1 MYAVFL
7 LSPCV
12 RKRMRYRSCLRGSP
26 MFSLTNEFGGSSYRA
41 TQTVEAKQQDQLYP
55 ALTVFV
61 EAVKRQEPA
70 ALAIGK
76 RCRYVPVL
84 FFRAMHPMRSHI
96 VYISF
101 YSSFVIFLFFRFPSR
116 SALVTFVCASISGST
131 LIVFFSCHC
140 CNNTPWPFFW
150 TCKPIFLGAFICFVR
165 KMQKAHVYFCPIFS
179 KPRTGDTLYTAD
191 LWYTKSV

>member
-1 MYAVFL
+1 MFARIAHVLAREWVRWVELQSYANCRSQAARPT
-7 LSPCV
+7 LSGTDSV
-12 RKRMRYRSCLRGSP
+12 RGS
-26 MFSLTNEFGGSSYRA
+26 
-41 TQTVEAKQQDQLYP
+41 
-55 ALTVFV
+55 
-61 EAVKRQEPA
+61 RQKTRTSGPCHW
-70 ALAIGK
+70 K
-76 RCRYVPVL
+76 KVPFCART

-101 YSSFVIFLFFRFPSR
+101 YSSFVIFLFFRFSSR
-116 SALVTFVCASISGST
+116 SALVTFVCVSISGST

-150 TCKPIFLGAFICFVR
+150 TCKPIFLGAFICFVK

-191 LWYTKSV
+191 LWYTKSVWDTA